1 MFLNLKGT
9 FLLVSQKEK
18 SGRRF
23 STFAKA
29 TADKGKREMGF
40 GEEGKTLLKSF
51 SLILRRQDGADFGS
65 AGCIVEIPLQARAK
79 FSARSR

>member
-9 FLLVSQKEK
+9 FLFVSQKEK

-29 TADKGKREMGF
+29 TADKGKRVMGF
-40 GEEGKTLLKSF
+40 R
-51 SLILRRQDGADFGS
+51 LIPMGYAVTS
-65 AGCIVEIPLQARAK
+65 
-79 FSARSR
+79 